1 LKGAMK
7 KYKIERLMSKMG
19 KLDKKLCGYKYH
31 SQEWEETY
39 RKVLELGKEIDKERW
54 REKKK

>member
-1 LKGAMK
+1 MK